1 MAHDAQLMPVGPH
14 AGKPLN
20 ELDLEYLERC
30 LSYDSSWAQYRH
42 LFLQE
47 IERRRQVELR
57 KHAAAGE
64 QPHYAEEPARPPQHD
79 DAVVH
84 IKVALPSWLVKR
96 VKIDA
101 VLRDM
106 TTRGYVEHALKLALE
121 SR

>member
-1 MAHDAQLMPVGPH
+1 MTHDVPRMPIGPH
-14 AGKPLN
+14 IGKPLS
-20 ELDLEYLERC
+20 EIDLEYLERC
-30 LSYDSSWAQYRH
+30 LSYDSSWSQHRH

-57 KHAAAGE
+57 KHASSGS
-64 QPHYAEEPARPPQHD
+64 PHYAEEPARAPQHD

-84 IKVALPSWLVKR
+84 IKVALPAWLVKR

-106 TTRGYVEHALKLALE
+106 TTRGYVEHALKTALE
-121 SR
+121 AR